1 MYQYRETPQLTVYRQ
16 AVLRAAYS
24 VKYSSG
30 EAPLSLVCCDGER
43 LREPPEKRFSY
54 FYFNFGCLT
63 SSPNALI

>member
-43 LREPPEKRFSY
+43 LREPPEKRLLQCLFSFNFSY
-54 FYFNFGCLT
+54 L
-63 SSPNALI
+63 LL